1 MRGCVDDAS
10 MTREVLML
18 SMVLIGLIASEAG
31 IRSGQCVQKRPRAL

>member
-31 IRSGQCVQKRPRAL
+31 IRSGHVRAEKT